1 MMGLI
6 DEFEQAQASLRGP
19 GYRSWY
25 ELVTLELTEEQHE
38 ALDQALAHPK
48 FTAKA
53 ISLVLADWGHDV
65 NPDKVARHRRKLSHG

>member
-1 MMGLI
+1 MGLI
-6 DEFEQAQASLRGP
+6 DEFEQAQESLRGP

-25 ELVTLELTEEQHE
+25 DLVTLEMSEEQRE

-53 ISLVLADWGHDV
+53 ISQVLTKWGYDV
-65 NPDKVARHRRKLSHG
+65 NPDKVSRHRRKLSHG